1 MVKILSLLLCLLLL
15 SCCADPAAQEQ
26 TLGPAGS
33 PVVVPMPTFIEPTDS
48 IPSISA
54 PTNAPTPSEA
64 PVATSTA
71 IPSPTTAPTPTI
83 DPMEL
88 EPVTLEVIEGRAP
101 LGVEEVVTRFYY
113 ALDGEIEPCMT
124 SMKDL
129 ALLTAIR
136 LERVEHPAFDSH
148 TIHFSFRE
156 GPDYI
161 WENTIVVAPYAKV
174 GYGELTGDGRPEI
187 IVLLGIDY
195 RNVEHVEP
203 GYHPFVFTWEQDRY
217 VLMELPQL
225 DSTVTLNWGPFWSD
239 NEDPRFPTEMNSE
252 ISYRVPEGWLLQ
264 QYDTQEKR
272 DTLANGEMS
281 GDEALEEMYE
291 RGMAK
296 ASIMPVNHFAVGREN
311 GKNYLMF
318 RQYVSFRSDMNRIGQ
333 WVCVIEFQGTAGKI
347 VDKRLLLLPPG

>member
-1 MVKILSLLLCLLLL
+1 MIKFLSLLLCLLLL
-15 SCCADPAAQEQ
+15 AGCAAPAERVDTAPAPAVAPAATPSP
-26 TLGPAGS
+26 TLL
-33 PVVVPMPTFIEPTDS
+33 EPTAS
-48 IPSISA
+48 LS
-54 PTNAPTPSEA
+54 PT
-64 PVATSTA
+64 
-71 IPSPTTAPTPTI
+71 PSPTTAPTPTI

-101 LGVEEVVTRFYY
+101 WGVEEVATRFYY

-136 LERVEHPAFDSH
+136 LERVEHPTYDSH

-225 DSTVTLNWGPFWSD
+225 DSDVTLDWSPFWSD
-239 NEDPRFPTEMNSE
+239 NEDPRFPNEASGE
-252 ISYRVPEGWLLQ
+252 IFYRVPEEWLLQ
-264 QYDTQEKR
+264 QYDTPEKR

-281 GDEALEEMYE
+281 GDQALEEMYE
-291 RGMAK
+291 RGIAK
-296 ASIMPVNHFAVGREN
+296 ASIMPVNHFAVGRAN

-318 RQYVSFRSDMNRIGQ
+318 RQYVSFRSVGNRIGQ
-333 WVCVIEFQGTAGKI
+333 WVCVIEFQGTVGKVI
-347 VDKRLLLLPPG
+347 DKRLLLLPSG

>member
-1 MVKILSLLLCLLLL
+1 MTKFLSLLLCLLLL
-15 SCCADPAAQEQ
+15 AGCAAPAERVDTAPALAVAPAATPSP
-26 TLGPAGS
+26 TLL
-33 PVVVPMPTFIEPTDS
+33 EPTAS
-48 IPSISA
+48 LS
-54 PTNAPTPSEA
+54 PT
-64 PVATSTA
+64 
-71 IPSPTTAPTPTI
+71 PSPTTAPTPTI

-217 VLMELPQL
+217 VLMELPEL
-225 DSTVTLNWGPFWSD
+225 DSAVTLNWGPFWSD
-239 NEDPRFPTEMNSE
+239 NADSRFPTEMNSE

-281 GDEALEEMYE
+281 GDQALEEMYE
-291 RGMAK
+291 RGMAM
-296 ASIMPVNHFAVGREN
+296 ASIMPVNHFAVGKGERKKLSHVPAIRFLPKRREPHWAMGLRDRVPGN
-311 GKNYLMF
+311 GRKGY
-318 RQYVSFRSDMNRIGQ
+318 R
-333 WVCVIEFQGTAGKI
+333 
-347 VDKRLLLLPPG
+347 

>member
-1 MVKILSLLLCLLLL
+1 MIKFLSLLLCLLLL
-15 SCCADPAAQEQ
+15 AGCAAPAERVDTAPAPAVAPAATPSP
-26 TLGPAGS
+26 TLL
-33 PVVVPMPTFIEPTDS
+33 EPTAS
-48 IPSISA
+48 LS
-54 PTNAPTPSEA
+54 PT
-64 PVATSTA
+64 
-71 IPSPTTAPTPTI
+71 PSPTTAPTPTI

-101 LGVEEVVTRFYY
+101 WGVEEVATRFYY

-136 LERVEHPAFDSH
+136 LERVEHPTYDSH

-217 VLMELPQL
+217 VLMELPEL
-225 DSTVTLNWGPFWSD
+225 DSAVTLNWGPFWSD
-239 NEDPRFPTEMNSE
+239 NADPRFPTEMNSE

-291 RGMAK
+291 RGIAK
-296 ASIMPVNHFAVGREN
+296 ASIMPVNHFAVGRED

-318 RQYVSFRSDMNRIGQ
+318 RQYVSFRSVGNRIGQ
-333 WVCVIEFQGTAGKI
+333 WVCVIEFQGTVGKVI
-347 VDKRLLLLPPG
+347 DKRLLLLPSG

>member
-1 MVKILSLLLCLLLL
+1 M
-15 SCCADPAAQEQ
+15 
-26 TLGPAGS
+26 
-33 PVVVPMPTFIEPTDS
+33 
-48 IPSISA
+48 
-54 PTNAPTPSEA
+54 
-64 PVATSTA
+64 
-71 IPSPTTAPTPTI
+71 
-83 DPMEL
+83 
-88 EPVTLEVIEGRAP
+88 
-101 LGVEEVVTRFYY
+101 
-113 ALDGEIEPCMT
+113 
-124 SMKDL
+124 
-129 ALLTAIR
+129 
-136 LERVEHPAFDSH
+136 
-148 TIHFSFRE
+148 
-156 GPDYI
+156 
-161 WENTIVVAPYAKV
+161 
-174 GYGELTGDGRPEI
+174 
-187 IVLLGIDY
+187 LLGIDY